1 MSLGLLGWR
10 QATLGQEAETYKSK
24 ARQVK
29 GRHGEDRKTE
39 TIWKGRHMKRES
51 DSRKDEMIT
60 LEDLQNMKEKREEK
74 CVPVG
79 EKENFIFSLRS
90 KYHSVHCD
98 LKGHITQMALPV
110 KMTFLQFLETRV
122 LT

>member
-1 MSLGLLGWR
+1 
-10 QATLGQEAETYKSK
+10 
-24 ARQVK
+24 
-29 GRHGEDRKTE
+29 
-39 TIWKGRHMKRES
+39 MKRES

-60 LEDLQNMKEKREEK
+60 LEDLQNMKEKR
-74 CVPVG
+74 VPVG
-79 EKENFIFSLRS
+79 EKKHFIFSLRS